1 MFGLKLWILSLG
13 LGAGFVALNLPGVLN
28 PAQFAERARRFPRNT
43 PVGYPL
49 MLLATVWFLYY
60 VKQENVADFANL
72 KNALYAAFTVVGV
85 GACLYLK
92 DFLPVRGLA
101 VLLLLGAKLVVDTA
115 RPVDS
120 DWRLLL
126 VSWAYVWVVMG
137 MWLTVSPWRLRDM
150 IQWATADLGRLRL
163 LSTVHVAFG
172 FLVIIIAVTALRVA
186 EQKPLSSLQT
196 TPQGIAMI
204 G

>member
-1 MFGLKLWILSLG
+1 MLGLKLWMLSVG

-28 PAQFAERARRFPRNT
+28 PGRFAESARRFPRNT

-49 MLLATVWFLYY
+49 MLLATIWFRYY

-72 KNALYAAFTVVGV
+72 KTALYAVFTVVGI
-85 GACLYLK
+85 GACCFLK
-92 DFLPVRGLA
+92 DFLPVRGAA

-126 VSWAYVWVVMG
+126 TSWAYVWVVLG
-137 MWLTVSPWRLRDM
+137 MWLTVSPWRLRDA
-150 IQWATADLGRLRL
+150 IRWATADLGRLRV
-163 LSTVHVAFG
+163 LSAIHVAFG
-172 FLVIIIAVTALRVA
+172 FLVILIGVTALRTA
-186 EQKPLSSLQT
+186 ELRPLSALPAAVAVRTSV
-196 TPQGIAMI
+196 
-204 G
+204 